1 MPGGVTNIEAE
12 LLADAER
19 ASGLS
24 DWGADQ
30 SFRNGL
36 RVYIEDLVGL
46 HEPQASALRATLVHL
61 LGQRLQLIEDGKRN
75 PAILAEDIGQPVVI
89 LGIPRGGTTYTHALL
104 ALDPTARAPLV
115 WEAAFPSPP
124 PEAATFDSDPR
135 IARLGAMMDE
145 MLRTRPELRQIH
157 DMKPLNESECEQ
169 FMEAHMMSNDL
180 WASFDVPRHA
190 RWIAAGASEGYYAAH
205 RRMLQQFQ
213 WRGPRG
219 RWTLKS
225 PDHLYR
231 VPALLEAYPNACIVQ
246 THRDPAKTLPSQA
259 SLIHTMRCLVDP
271 DCDRSTIGPEVIEV
285 WRPAYANAAKNRHDP
300 RIRARTFDIGYREVI
315 EDPVGAVKRIHK
327 HFDLPFGA
335 VHEQRILA
343 KVEQDKAERTE
354 PHRYAPEEF
363 GIEPGMTDFPDY
375 KEAFGHLF

>member
-1 MPGGVTNIEAE
+1 MPSDVIEIEAG

-19 ASGLS
+19 AAGLS
-24 DWGADQ
+24 DWGDDQ

-36 RVYIEDLVGL
+36 RLYIADLL
-46 HEPQASALRATLVHL
+46 DLSEPQSVALRGTLVHL
-61 LGQRLQLIEDGKRN
+61 LAQRLQLIEDGKRN
-75 PAILAEDIGQPVVI
+75 PGILAEDVGQPVVI

-115 WEAAFPSPP
+115 WESAFPSPP
-124 PEAATFDSDPR
+124 PEATTFDSDPR
-135 IARLGAMMDE
+135 IARLGAMMEE
-145 MLRTRPELRQIH
+145 MLRARPELRQIH

-190 RWIAAGASEGYYAAH
+190 RWLAAGASEGYYAAH

-231 VPALLEAYPNACIVQ
+231 VPALLDAYPDACVVQ

-259 SLIHTMRCLVDP
+259 SLIYAMRRLVDP
-271 DCDRSTIGPEVIEV
+271 DCDPRRIGPEVVEV
-285 WRPAYANAAKNRHDP
+285 WRPAYSNAARNRQNP
-300 RIRARTFDIGYREVI
+300 PLAARILNVGYREVI
-315 EDPVGAVKRIHK
+315 DDPIGAVRRIHR
-327 HFDLPFGA
+327 HFDLPFSA
-335 VHEQRILA
+335 VHEERIRA
-343 KVEQDKAERTE
+343 RIAQDKAERVE
-354 PHRYAPEEF
+354 PHRYAPEDF
-363 GIEPGMTDFPDY
+363 GIDPAMTDFPDY
-375 KEAFGHLF
+375 REAFGDLF

>member
-1 MPGGVTNIEAE
+1 MPNVTEIETE

-19 ASGLS
+19 TAGLS
-24 DWGADQ
+24 DWGEDQ

-36 RVYIEDLVGL
+36 RLYIEDLIVLGS
-46 HEPQASALRATLVHL
+46 PQAEALRATLVHL
-61 LGQRLQLIEDGKRN
+61 LAQHLQLIEDGKRN
-75 PAILAEDIGQPVVI
+75 PGILAEDIGQPVVI

-135 IARLGAMMDE
+135 IARLGAMMAE
-145 MLRTRPELRQIH
+145 MLRARPELKQIH

-169 FMEAHMMSNDL
+169 FMEAHMTSNDL

-213 WRGPRG
+213 WKGPRG

-231 VPALLEAYPNACIVQ
+231 VPALLDAYPGACIVQ

-259 SLIHTMRCLVDP
+259 SLIHSMRYLVDP
-271 DCDRSTIGPEVIEV
+271 SGDAKTIGPEVIEV
-285 WRPAYANAAKNRHDP
+285 WRPAYANAARNRHDP
-300 RIRARTFDIGYREVI
+300 RISARTLDIGYREVI
-315 EDPVGAVKRIHK
+315 EDPVGAVRRIHR
-327 HFDLPFGA
+327 HFDLPFSA
-335 VHEQRILA
+335 VHEERIRAKLA
-343 KVEQDKAERTE
+343 QDRAERTE
-354 PHRYAPEEF
+354 PHHYTPEQF

-375 KEAFGHLF
+375 KEAFGDLF

>member
-1 MPGGVTNIEAE
+1 
-12 LLADAER
+12 
-19 ASGLS
+19 
-24 DWGADQ
+24 
-30 SFRNGL
+30 
-36 RVYIEDLVGL
+36 
-46 HEPQASALRATLVHL
+46 
-61 LGQRLQLIEDGKRN
+61 
-75 PAILAEDIGQPVVI
+75 VVI

-145 MLRTRPELRQIH
+145 MMLAAPELRRIH

-169 FMEAHMMSNDL
+169 FMESHFTSNDL

-190 RWIAAGASEGYYAAH
+190 RWLAAGASQGYYAAH

-231 VPALLEAYPNACIVQ
+231 VPALLDAYPGACIVQ

-259 SLIHTMRCLVDP
+259 SLIHAMRRLVDP
-271 DCDRSTIGPEVIEV
+271 KCDPHRIGPEVVEV
-285 WRPAYANAAKNRHDP
+285 WRPAYRNAAANRRDP
-300 RIRARTFDIGYREVI
+300 RISARTLDIGYREVI
-315 EDPVGAVKRIHK
+315 GDPVGAVRRIHR
-327 HFDLPFGA
+327 HFDLPFSV
-335 VHEQRILA
+335 VHEERIRR
-343 KVEQDKAERTE
+343 KVEQDKAERVE
-354 PHRYAPEEF
+354 PHRYAPEDF
-363 GIEPGMTDFPDY
+363 GIDATMTEFPDY
-375 KEAFGHLF
+375 RAAFGDLF

>member
-1 MPGGVTNIEAE
+1 MPGDVTEIEAQ

-19 ASGLS
+19 AAGLS

-36 RVYIEDLVGL
+36 QVYIADMIAL
-46 HEPQASALRATLVHL
+46 PAAQADGLRATLVHL
-61 LGQRLQLIEDGKRN
+61 LAQRLVLIADGQRDPG
-75 PAILAEDIGQPVVI
+75 ILAEDVGQPVVI

-104 ALDPTARAPLV
+104 ALDPAARAPLV

-124 PEAATFDSDPR
+124 PEAATFERDPR
-135 IARLGAMMDE
+135 IARLGAMMEE
-145 MLRTRPELRQIH
+145 MLRARPELRQIH

-169 FMEAHMMSNDL
+169 FMESHFTSNDL

-190 RWIAAGASEGYYAAH
+190 RWLAAGASEGYYAAH
-205 RRMLQQFQ
+205 RRMLQQLQ

-231 VPALLEAYPNACIVQ
+231 VAALLDAYPGACIVQ

-259 SLIHTMRCLVDP
+259 SLIHAMRRLVDP
-271 DCDRSTIGPEVIEV
+271 ACDPRKIGPEVIEV
-285 WRPAYANAAKNRHDP
+285 WRPAYANAARNRHDP
-300 RIRARTFDIGYREVI
+300 RLAARTLNIGYNEVI
-315 EDPVGAVKRIHK
+315 GDPVGAVRRIHR
-327 HFDLPFGA
+327 HFDLPFSP
-335 VHEQRILA
+335 VHEERILRKIA
-343 KVEQDKAERTE
+343 QDKAERVE
-354 PHRYAPEEF
+354 PHRYTPEQF
-363 GIEPGMTDFPDY
+363 GIEPGMTHFPDY
-375 KEAFGHLF
+375 RAAFGDLF

>member
-1 MPGGVTNIEAE
+1 MPSEVIEIEAE

-19 ASGLS
+19 AAGLS
-24 DWGADQ
+24 DWGGDQ

-36 RVYIEDLVGL
+36 RLYIADLL
-46 HEPQASALRATLVHL
+46 DLTEPQAEALRGTLVHL
-61 LGQRLQLIEDGKRN
+61 LAQRLQLIEDGKRN
-75 PAILAEDIGQPVVI
+75 RGILAEDVGQPVVI

-104 ALDPTARAPLV
+104 ALDPAARAPLV

-124 PEAATFDSDPR
+124 PEATTFDKDPR
-135 IARLGAMMDE
+135 IARLGAMMEE
-145 MLRTRPELRQIH
+145 MLRARPELRQIH

-190 RWIAAGASEGYYAAH
+190 RWLAAGASDGYYAAH

-213 WRGPRG
+213 WHGPRG

-231 VPALLEAYPNACIVQ
+231 VPALLDAYPDACIVQ

-259 SLIHTMRCLVDP
+259 SLIYAMRQLVDP
-271 DCDRSTIGPEVIEV
+271 DCDPRKIGPEVIEV
-285 WRPAYANAAKNRHDP
+285 WRPAYANAARNRHDP
-300 RIRARTFDIGYREVI
+300 RIRARTLDIGYREVI
-315 EDPVGAVKRIHK
+315 DDPVGAVRRIHR
-327 HFDLPFGA
+327 HFDLPFSA
-335 VHEQRILA
+335 VHEERILRKIA
-343 KVEQDKAERTE
+343 HDKAERVE
-354 PHRYAPEEF
+354 PHRYTPEEF

-375 KEAFGHLF
+375 REAFGELF